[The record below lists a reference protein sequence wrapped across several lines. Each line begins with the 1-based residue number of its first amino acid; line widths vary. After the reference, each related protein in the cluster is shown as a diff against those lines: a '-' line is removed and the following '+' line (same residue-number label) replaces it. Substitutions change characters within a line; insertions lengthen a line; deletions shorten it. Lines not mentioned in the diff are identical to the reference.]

1 MYVLEV
7 KSLHRKGQT
16 CNKVVHRRCSSSFS
30 VLQGVKHVGGVIKHS
45 VHSLSAIV
53 EHASGVIKHSLSA
66 IVQQVSGVIKH
77 MVGTV

>member
-30 VLQGVKHVGGVIKHS
+30 VLQGVKWSHQVYGVHS
-45 VHSLSAIV
+45 VSAIV
-53 EHASGVIKHSLSA
+53 KH
-66 IVQQVSGVIKH
+66 VSGVIKH
-77 MVGTV
+77 MVCTVSVL